1 MKKTLK
7 KVLVAVMALAMLMSC
22 LVGCGKE
29 ETKDE
34 GAIIS
39 QLMADIV
46 ALDPARS
53 YDISTMQVLGQVTE
67 NILAQQMDGSMK
79 PHLAKSW
86 EAVDELTYVYTMRD
100 DVKFSNGDPMTME
113 DVLFSLKR
121 HMDPEVASYL
131 GWMVENVESI
141 EQTGDWEFTVKLYE
155 PDATFQYVFGT
166 SVGSVI

>member
-7 KVLVAVMALAMLMSC
+7 KVLVAVLAMAMLVSC

-29 ETKDE
+29 ETKDD

-67 NILAQQMDGSMK
+67 RAGRL
-79 PHLAKSW
+79 
-86 EAVDELTYVYTMRD
+86 
-100 DVKFSNGDPMTME
+100 
-113 DVLFSLKR
+113 
-121 HMDPEVASYL
+121 
-131 GWMVENVESI
+131 WMS
-141 EQTGDWEFTVKLYE
+141 
-155 PDATFQYVFGT
+155 
-166 SVGSVI
+166 

>member
-7 KVLVAVMALAMLMSC
+7 KVLVAVLALAMLVSC
-22 LVGCGKE
+22 LVGCGSE
-29 ETKDE
+29 DTKDD

-131 GWMVENVESI
+131 AGWWRMLNPSSRPVIGSSLLNC
-141 EQTGDWEFTVKLYE
+141 
-155 PDATFQYVFGT
+155 T
-166 SVGSVI
+166 SPMLLSSTYSVLPLVL